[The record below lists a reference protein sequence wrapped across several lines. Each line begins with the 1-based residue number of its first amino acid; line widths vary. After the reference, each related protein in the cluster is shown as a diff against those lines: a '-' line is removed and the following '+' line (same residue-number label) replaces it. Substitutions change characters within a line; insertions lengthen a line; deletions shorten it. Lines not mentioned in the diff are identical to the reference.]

1 MKCSFVKT
9 LYLLITLFVV
19 GCKVETPEG
28 VLPPEKMENVIYDY
42 HLVQAIT
49 TEYMPLN
56 YEKKMHINYVFEKH
70 GITKEQF
77 DSSLVWYTRYPRR
90 MHRIYASLEKR
101 TMEELKVLN
110 NIDDEAVELLAS
122 NEKMLAD
129 TVDLWGGSRV
139 KLLSSSPLNNR
150 VVFHYDADT
159 TYVVGDSILFSFS
172 SKHLRAKADSLR
184 HTAHA
189 ALVVEYDDASYASRG
204 VSLKADSAYSLTL
217 ERNFNAGI
225 KSMYGFVYYS
235 DNDTLCAS
243 KLLLG
248 EISVKRI
255 HPAKE

>member
-9 LYLLITLFVV
+9 LCLLITLFVV

-101 TMEELKVLN
+101 TMEELL
-110 NIDDEAVELLAS
+110 S
-122 NEKMLAD
+122 MLTERQQMGLRLHFGMED
-129 TVDLWGGSRV
+129 GVCHSLEQI
-139 KLLSSSPLNNR
+139 
-150 VVFHYDADT
+150 
-159 TYVVGDSILFSFS
+159 SIQF
-172 SKHLRAKADSLR
+172 
-184 HTAHA
+184 
-189 ALVVEYDDASYASRG
+189 G
-204 VSLKADSAYSLTL
+204 VSKERVRQIERQAMEKLQKLGANLGL
-217 ERNFNAGI
+217 EDF
-225 KSMYGFVYYS
+225 
-235 DNDTLCAS
+235 L
-243 KLLLG
+243 
-248 EISVKRI
+248 E
-255 HPAKE
+255 